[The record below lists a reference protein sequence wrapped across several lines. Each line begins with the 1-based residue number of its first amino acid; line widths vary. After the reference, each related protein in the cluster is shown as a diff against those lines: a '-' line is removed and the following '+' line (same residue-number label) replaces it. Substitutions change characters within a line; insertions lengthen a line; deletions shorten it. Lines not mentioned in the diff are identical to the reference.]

1 MLRTLLRVSAAGV
14 VAAAIASAA
23 WAEKVPES
31 RLKEFEALM
40 PAAPEGY
47 TRGSPMGLYSSDTA
61 SSITATYKSA
71 DSSKSFSIVV
81 TFSKANAKQNA
92 DMMKNASQLKMYGM
106 ETTKVNGRD
115 ALARRADNKNKFTA
129 IYLVVLGER
138 IVSATDSSGTGDPAV
153 IKATFEKTDFDA
165 IAKK

>member
-1 MLRTLLRVSAAGV
+1 MFRTLRRVSAA
-14 VAAAIASAA
+14 AAMAAIAAAAA

-40 PAAPEGY
+40 PAAPDGY
-47 TRGSPMGLYSSDTA
+47 TRGSPMGLYSSDSA
-61 SSITATYKSA
+61 SSVTATYKSA
-71 DSSKSFSIVV
+71 DGSKSFSIVV

-92 DMMKNASQLKMYGM
+92 DMMKNASQMKMYGM
-106 ETTKVNGRD
+106 EATKIKGRD
-115 ALARRADNKNKFTA
+115 ALARRADNKNKFA
-129 IYLVVLGER
+129 ALYLVVLGER

-153 IKATFEKTDFDA
+153 IKATFEKADFDA